1 MDQAEK
7 LRTLVKDRTDIN
19 VHSKVIAVTSG
30 KGGAGKSSTV
40 LNMAINFSR
49 MGKKVIILDTDFG
62 LSNIEVMFGI
72 YPKYTVSDFLFKGM
86 DINEVVTSGYD
97 NVGFISGGSAI
108 VTLLNVDDIQRSKIV
123 SKIKELED
131 ACDILLIDTGAGISD
146 AVLDFLVLSGEIL
159 LVTTPEPTSIT
170 DAYALVKALSVND
183 GFSRELTDIK
193 VLCNKANSDKEAK
206 IAFEKLNSVT
216 SKFLEMELKYLG
228 YIPYDNHISKA
239 IMKQVPVTIEFPTS
253 ISSKAYSNIAK
264 MVLDD
269 ELFEVNKGKGIE
281 FLLSKYFLKK

>member
-7 LRTLVKDRTDIN
+7 LRTLVKDKTDIN

-72 YPKYTVSDFLFKGM
+72 YPKYTISDFLFKGM
-86 DINEVVTSGYD
+86 DINEVVTFAYE

-108 VTLLNVDDIQRSKIV
+108 ITLLNVNNMQRSKIV
-123 SKIKELED
+123 SKIKELEE

-146 AVLDFLVLSGEIL
+146 AVLDFLILSGEIL

-170 DAYALVKALSVND
+170 DAYALIKALSVNE
-183 GFSRELTDIK
+183 GFSKEFTNIK
-193 VLCNKANSDKEAK
+193 VLCNKANSDKEARV
-206 IAFEKLNSVT
+206 AFEKLNSVT
-216 SKFLEMELKYLG
+216 LQFLEMEINYLG
-228 YIPYDNHISKA
+228 YIPFDNHISKA
-239 IMKQVPVTIEFPTS
+239 IMKQVPVTIEYPNAM
-253 ISSKAYSNIAK
+253 SSKAYANLTK
-264 MVLDD
+264 MLIDN
-269 ELFEVNKGKGIE
+269 ELFDVNKGKGIE

>member
-7 LRTLVKDRTDIN
+7 LRTLVKDKTDIN

-72 YPKYTVSDFLFKGM
+72 YPKYTISDFLFKGM
-86 DINEVVTSGYD
+86 DINEVVTFAYE

-108 VTLLNVDDIQRSKIV
+108 ITLLNVNNMQRSKIV
-123 SKIKELED
+123 SKIKELEE

-146 AVLDFLVLSGEIL
+146 AVLDFLILSGEIL

-170 DAYALVKALSVND
+170 DAYALIKALSVNE
-183 GFSRELTDIK
+183 GFSKELTNIK
-193 VLCNKANSDKEAK
+193 VLCNKANSDKEARV
-206 IAFEKLNSVT
+206 AFEKLNSVT
-216 SKFLEMELKYLG
+216 LQFLEMEINYLG
-228 YIPYDNHISKA
+228 YIPFDNHISKA
-239 IMKQVPVTIEFPTS
+239 IMKQVPVTIEYPNAM
-253 ISSKAYSNIAK
+253 SSKAYANLTK
-264 MVLDD
+264 MLIDN
-269 ELFEVNKGKGIE
+269 ELFDVNKGKGIE